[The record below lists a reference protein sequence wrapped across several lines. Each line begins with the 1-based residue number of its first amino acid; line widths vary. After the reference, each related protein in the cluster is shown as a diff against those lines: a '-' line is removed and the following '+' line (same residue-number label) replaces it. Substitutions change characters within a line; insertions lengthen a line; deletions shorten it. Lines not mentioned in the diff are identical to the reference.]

1 MWVWEATV
9 RVWGRVMQAFAP
21 GPTGDP
27 RDSAVMSAAEVEASA
42 AVPSSPVLKEQLTVG
57 TQVVL
62 RTTFGEEISSTVFAH
77 DLQSSCLLLREP
89 GAHNGVA
96 TLRLLRSAFI
106 EEVVSTKQP
115 EQTNLLDYADE
126 LPELCGDKCKRREE
140 RALAAAELD
149 ASRVRRKRMAQHAC
163 LHDAGSLCAA
173 CASAALQCA

>member
-1 MWVWEATV
+1 
-9 RVWGRVMQAFAP
+9 
-21 GPTGDP
+21 
-27 RDSAVMSAAEVEASA
+27 MSAAEVEAPA
-42 AVPSSPVLKEQLTVG
+42 AVPSSPVLTEQLTVG

-115 EQTNLLDYADE
+115 EQPNLLDYAEE

-149 ASRVRRKRMAQHAC
+149 ASRVRRRRMAQHAC
-163 LHDAGSLCAA
+163 IARGAEAEVQLIGQPC
-173 CASAALQCA
+173 